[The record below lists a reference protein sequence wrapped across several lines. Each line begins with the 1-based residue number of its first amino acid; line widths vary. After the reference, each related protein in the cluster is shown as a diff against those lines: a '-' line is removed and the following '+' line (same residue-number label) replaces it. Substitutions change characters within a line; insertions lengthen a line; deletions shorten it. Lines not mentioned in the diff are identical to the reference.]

1 MSHHP
6 HSKAGTPLPDFEV
19 DRRLKVIRENGG
31 NVSKSA
37 RDLGIARPT
46 LEHFW
51 RKYKDRAAPK
61 MLADLGYD
69 LDADAKTPKDAWEAH
84 ASVAERKIADALS
97 RRWRS
102 IFRPRGAFVIF
113 HSTDEHLDDD
123 ATPLRLIEAD
133 IEAAQGMGAIMC
145 HGGDMLNN
153 WPVGGRL
160 AKQWAEQSCTL
171 PDALLRAQH
180 FISMFQPEVYVHGNH
195 EEMNPYLVNL
205 IHGWM
210 PRNVITDHWSVN
222 FTVEAQGG
230 RDIRVVLSHKFQK
243 GSSYFHPHHGVIREV
258 MEGEEA
264 DLYLEGH
271 LHVSGVL
278 YRTLPERGVSYTAV
292 SSAGYKCV
300 DKYAARISRGGKIPK
315 LKGRAHWIVCDP
327 YTESGHACIA
337 FDCAEQ
343 AEVYFNSLQNLRAA

>member
-1 MSHHP
+1 MTHP
-6 HSKAGTPLPDFEV
+6 NQLTGKALDDGEIE
-19 DRRLKVIRENGG
+19 RRLAAIRANGG
-31 NVSKSA
+31 NVSRTA
-37 RDLGIARPT
+37 RELGIPRPT

-51 RKYKDRAAPK
+51 HRYKDRAPPK
-61 MLADLGYD
+61 ALIELGYD
-69 LDADAKTPKDAWEAH
+69 LTSRDRTPADAWNAH
-84 ASVAERKIADALS
+84 ASVSERKIADALS

-102 IFRPRGAFVIF
+102 ILRPRGPFVIF

-133 IEAAQGMGAIMC
+133 IQAAQGMGAIMV

-153 WPVGGRL
+153 WPIGGKL

-180 FISMFQPEVYVHGNH
+180 FISMFKPDVYVHGNH

-210 PRNVITDHWSVN
+210 PRGVITDHWSVN

-230 RDIRVVLSHKFQK
+230 RDIRVILSHKFQK
-243 GSSYFHPHHGVIREV
+243 GSSYFHPHHGVLREAY
-258 MEGEEA
+258 EGEDA

-278 YRTLPERGVSYTAV
+278 YRTLPERGLSLTAV
-292 SSAGYKCV
+292 SSAGYKVV

-327 YTESGHACIA
+327 YTESGHACMA
-337 FDCAEQ
+337 FDCPRQ
-343 AEVYFNSLQNLRAA
+343 AEAYLNGLQNLRAA